1 MFQKVSV
8 QLVSV
13 YSEAFYSSTDH
24 KSGAILVTKTTINT
38 AMTTTAAKTTSP
50 LGCIIA
56 ILLKRICCWGA
67 VCDSPLSLYPIMAL
81 ELTSTILKSKLPPS
95 FVVIDTRSTFFS
107 SFWGVSG

>member
-24 KSGAILVTKTTINT
+24 KSGAILVTKITINT

-56 ILLKRICCWGA
+56 ILLNYIHFA
-67 VCDSPLSLYPIMAL
+67 LDSIFLRSVFVTQLSQL
-81 ELTSTILKSKLPPS
+81 S
-95 FVVIDTRSTFFS
+95 FRNYHYWLFR
-107 SFWGVSG
+107 

>member
-67 VCDSPLSLYPIMAL
+67 VCDSPLRKDKR
-81 ELTSTILKSKLPPS
+81 EKLNFQAFREKPKHRP
-95 FVVIDTRSTFFS
+95 
-107 SFWGVSG
+107 VSPGLLR